1 MRILVRDAR
10 PRKKIQ
16 WAHLVSPGPRIMGP
30 SQHDRSPIMTQRLQ
44 NFINLLAGLAI
55 LVAGRLAT
63 DRASCTAGNR
73 SYTAYE
79 KPAYLRRRTRVV
91 RGR

>member
-1 MRILVRDAR
+1 
-10 PRKKIQ
+10 
-16 WAHLVSPGPRIMGP
+16 
-30 SQHDRSPIMTQRLQ
+30 MTQRLQ

-63 DRASCTAGNR
+63 DRASCTAGIR